1 MSNPKTLAIVQ
12 ARMSS
17 TRFPGKVLADLQGKP
32 MVIQQLERISQSQS
46 LDAIVVATSTDASD
60 DQLVEV
66 LNSFGYTTVRGD
78 LDDVLER
85 FILAI
90 DMYQPEV
97 VVRLTADCPLTSP
110 RVIDEVVAAFHA
122 SHADYLSN
130 TMTPTFP
137 DGLDVEVVKADVL
150 REVAKASTDQPE
162 REHVTLGVYRRNDQ
176 YQIENFAQPDDLSDL
191 RWTVDTS
198 EDFAFVQKIYS
209 ELFPSNPNFDLPDIL
224 RHLEAHPELSR
235 TQADAPRNAALQ
247 GLDTGAMNANG

>member
-17 TRFPGKVLADLQGKP
+17 THFPGKVLADLQGKP

-176 YQIENFAQPDDLSDL
+176 YQIENFAQSDDLSDL